1 MKLYYYTTVET
12 LALILDSNKIRFTR
26 LDCFDDP
33 KEAES
38 YSDFNQ
44 LIYIFASCFTED
56 KKESIPLWKMY
67 SSIETGVRIEFDQET
82 IFNTKQTPIV
92 LPKNTYKTI
101 IHPSVVNSTLI
112 SNQLHNTDY
121 SCIRVN
127 GKVCDYIDFQ
137 KVIYNDDYKKLYAAN
152 QNIEKFTANTDD
164 PNIKRTNTH
173 IQFDPTKYGYY
184 KSSYWSFQNE
194 SRFLI
199 YTVPFA
205 TNEKEFSKMIL
216 ENKSLTTRHIDVQ
229 LSDECIS
236 NLIIRT
242 APKATS
248 ATKIIVKSLM
258 QKYTNINNIE
268 SSELEGC
275 IR

>member
-12 LALILDSNKIRFTR
+12 LALILDSHKLRFTR

-56 KKESIPLWKMY
+56 EKESIPLWKMY

-82 IFNTKQTPIV
+82 MFSPKQTPIV
-92 LPKNTYKTI
+92 LPKNSYKTI
-101 IHPSVVNSTLI
+101 IHQSIVHSTLT
-112 SNQLHNTDY
+112 SNQLHNNDY
-121 SCIRVN
+121 SCIPVS

-137 KVIYNDDYKKLYAAN
+137 KVIYNDDYKELYAAN
-152 QNIEKFTANTDD
+152 QNIGKHTTNTDN
-164 PNIKRTNTH
+164 PNIERTNTH
-173 IQFDPTKYGYY
+173 IRFNPTKYGYY

-199 YTVPFA
+199 YTIPFA
-205 TNEKEFSKMIL
+205 TNEKEFSKMVF
-216 ENKSLTTRHIDVQ
+216 ENKSLTTRYIDVQ

-242 APKATS
+242 APKATP
-248 ATKIIVKSLM
+248 ATKIIIRSLV
-258 QKYTNINNIE
+258 QKYPKINIE
-268 SSELEGC
+268 SSELEDC